1 MDNIILI
8 TQGSQAIHLVRKL
21 FSLNYKPEQLK
32 VLTILDKKNNC
43 FIEFIKYYNITL
55 EVISSSKELN
65 TKLLDIK
72 LHNKN
77 LVISFSNPYKISKH
91 ILELPSKFINF
102 HPGLL
107 PKYKGSLSTVHS
119 MINGET
125 KVGGT
130 WHYMTSKIDK
140 GNILLQKEIDI
151 EKLDTAFSLNHKI
164 FEKGV
169 SLLEDILYL
178 VKINYKGK
186 KQENTG
192 NFYKNKFPN
201 INKLNLKL
209 QKRITYFP
217 PVYNEF

>member
-43 FIEFIKYYNITL
+43 FIEFIKYYNITW
-55 EVISSSKELN
+55 EVISSSEELN
-65 TKLLDIK
+65 TKLLDVN
-72 LHNKN
+72 LHNRN

-130 WHYMTSKIDK
+130 WHYMTDKIDK
-140 GNILLQKEIDI
+140 GNILHQFKVPIQD
-151 EKLDTAFSLNHKI
+151 KDTAFSLNHKI
-164 FEKGV
+164 FDK
-169 SLLEDILYL
+169 SLNDLEAILEL
-178 VKINYKGK
+178 VNLNFQGK
-186 KQENTG
+186 KHEGG
-192 NFYKNKFPN
+192 NFYNSKFPDISKLDKSLQER
-201 INKLNLKL
+201 IN
-209 QKRITYFP
+209 YFP
-217 PVYNEF
+217 PNYI